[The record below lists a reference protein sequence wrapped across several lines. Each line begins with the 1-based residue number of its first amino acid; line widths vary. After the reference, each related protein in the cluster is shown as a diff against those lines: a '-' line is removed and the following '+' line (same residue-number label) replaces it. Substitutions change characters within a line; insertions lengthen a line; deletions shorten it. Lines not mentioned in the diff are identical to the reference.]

1 MNKTVSFRGEQI
13 SFSDKGKGR
22 VIVLLHGF
30 LGSKEI
36 WQDTGANLSRHFRV
50 ISIDLPG
57 HGESACF
64 GYIHSMELMAKSVK
78 AVMDHLRL
86 KKYILAGHSM
96 GGYAALAF
104 GELYPDN
111 LRGICLFH
119 STAYAD
125 SEQKKKDRSRAVK
138 LVKANARLYTRDT
151 IKNLFA
157 TRNLD
162 KLKAE
167 VSFAQKIASKTSKRG
182 IVAALEGMKD
192 RPNRDVILNFAEY
205 PVMMVIGRYDN
216 ILPMQLLLNQSEL
229 IKSRY
234 VLLLE
239 HNGHMGFLE
248 NPEQSLLHLKRFARL
263 CFKPQRK
270 ALALRFSV

>member
-1 MNKTVSFRGEQI
+1 
-13 SFSDKGKGR
+13 
-22 VIVLLHGF
+22 VLLHGF
-30 LGSKEI
+30 LGSKELFQNI
-36 WQDTGANLSRHFRV
+36 HDNLSRHFRV
-50 ISIDLPG
+50 INIDLPG
-57 HGESACF
+57 HGQSDCF
-64 GYIHSMELMAKSVK
+64 GYVHSMELMAKSVK

-86 KKYILAGHSM
+86 KKYILVGHSM

-104 GELYPDN
+104 GELFPDN

-125 SEQKKKDRSRAVK
+125 SEQKKKDRARAVA

-157 TRNLD
+157 TRNIEQ
-162 KLKAE
+162 LKSE
-167 VSFAQKIASKTSKRG
+167 ISFAQRIAVKTPRRG

-205 PVMMVIGRYDN
+205 PVMMVVGRYDN
-216 ILPMQLLLNQSEL
+216 ILPMQLLLNQAEM

-239 HNGHMGFLE
+239 NNGHMGFLE
-248 NPEQSLLHLKRFARL
+248 NPKHSLIHIKRFARN

-270 ALALRFSV
+270 PMSIQVSI

>member
-1 MNKTVSFRGEQI
+1 MNKSISFRGDSV

-22 VIVLLHGF
+22 ALVLLHGF

-36 WQDTGANLSRHFRV
+36 WNTTEQELSRYFRI

-57 HGESACF
+57 HGETACY
-64 GYIHSMELMAKSVK
+64 GYVHSMELMAKCVK
-78 AVMDHLRL
+78 AVMDQLRL
-86 KKYILAGHSM
+86 KKYILVGHSM

-104 GELYPDN
+104 GELFPDN

-125 SEQKKKDRSRAVK
+125 NEQKKQDRTRAVK

-157 TRNLD
+157 ARNLA
-162 KLKAE
+162 KLKKE
-167 VSFAQKIASKTSKRG
+167 IGFAQKIAFKTPKRG

-205 PVMMVIGRYDN
+205 PIMMIIGRYDTV
-216 ILPMQLLLNQSEL
+216 LPMQLLLNQSEL
-229 IKSRY
+229 IRSSY

-239 HNGHMGFLE
+239 NNGHMGFLE
-248 NPEQSLLHLKRFARL
+248 NPKESITHLKRFARN

-270 ALALRFSV
+270 QMHIRVSA